1 MGQLVSFIEKGK
13 EIYGSYGGLANEIGV
28 PQSHISMWKSGAKPC
43 TAPDRAALALAVG
56 EDPAEAAIEAALEG
70 INLEKPQGKR
80 AAHALALALERIR
93 KHHKTLVM
101 YALRKIKIQGFAL
114 DPYEARHAGLF
125 HARQRP
131 RHSKRWM

>member
-1 MGQLVSFIEKGK
+1 MSQLISFIEKGK
-13 EIYGSYGGLANEIGV
+13 SIYGSYGGLANEIGV

-56 EDPAEAAIEAALEG
+56 EDPAEAALEAALEG

-93 KHHKTLVM
+93 KHHMTLVM
-101 YALRKIKIQGFAL
+101 YYRK
-114 DPYEARHAGLF
+114 ARKCGLF
-125 HARQRP
+125 HGRKKQTQNRSRP
-131 RHSKRWM
+131 LALRASRMD

>member
-1 MGQLVSFIEKGK
+1 MSQLISFIEKGK
-13 EIYGSYGGLANEIGV
+13 SIYGSYGGLANEIGV

-56 EDPAEAAIEAALEG
+56 EDPAEAALEAALEG

-93 KHHKTLVM
+93 KHHMTLVM
-101 YALRKIKIQGFAL
+101 YFRKARRSGFFYVLRILSPTPASLKTVNVIAQA
-114 DPYEARHAGLF
+114 
-125 HARQRP
+125 
-131 RHSKRWM
+131 